1 MMITASFAFTYQLT
15 IQTLYVEKLD
25 PLSEK
30 RISSSAQSKERRWK
44 NLRRLSAADRTVKVA
59 VNNGRAGITVVAAAP
74 LRI

>member
-30 RISSSAQSKERRWK
+30 RISRSAQSKGKAMEK
-44 NLRRLSAADRTVKVA
+44 S
-59 VNNGRAGITVVAAAP
+59 
-74 LRI
+74 